1 MAQQANNAVKEEKLG
16 RATVARQKIA
26 EVEDAR
32 ALEQVRNQSLRPDN
46 DLQSRISSIQASPVP
61 ETLAGAYIEDGSEGE
76 FLLLVA
82 ILPSNFFEDIELP
95 DDVPYATTPRG
106 TSDYNSSMDYN
117 AKSEHMSIDNG
128 REIEEG
134 SAYND
139 SEQEFAFEESEP
151 ESEFD
156 YNAAMEE
163 LKKTRREAKAQ
174 TSKATKK
181 KLAAEYK
188 KVQKTAIHDSQKAT
202 SMSKEDNV
210 LTKRAKLD
218 LGGLHMDYKAKLV
231 GKLKPLLSAPVT
243 STKAQENL
251 DSEPEGDFDTDE
263 SPAIM
268 ASACQAKTKGKTKA
282 TMNTDV
288 NLVPANV
295 SDIDV
300 REHRN
305 GAQRAPVKRQTITK
319 ANLPI
324 TSAADLRK
332 WDAEYMLHIFDF
344 VRAEEYQFGLSN
356 NVELKYL
363 IKSHWV
369 AVFPLLKEQKDNPAI
384 APLVHLQIRT
394 YRSKFG
400 KKALKIIAQSF
411 IERQLD
417 TVEDHAEFV
426 ADQLRE
432 NRWAYGSPGTTRA
445 TSSKAMRGP
454 FLLGLFT
461 HHCEA
466 AKTFKAKSPFGYP
479 TGALALCATAVIQA
493 LNVFKLGAN
502 AIEVARRAEEDKR
515 KHSGK
520 GRASKN
526 TKDSFGEE
534 PWADY
539 CGIYFKTVSKCGD
552 AKWMLIFEG
561 TEPYINV
568 RKLNKHLVNAGDN
581 TAVEEEDLGMTMS
594 D

>member
-95 DDVPYATTPRG
+95 DDVPYATTPGG

-163 LKKTRREAKAQ
+163 LKKTRWEAKAQ

-188 KVQKTAIHDSQKAT
+188 KVQKTAIHDSVHGAHTQRPMQSIDVVTTVSTSRKRP

-282 TMNTDV
+282 TMNTDRMSI
-288 NLVPANV
+288 LYL
-295 SDIDV
+295 
-300 REHRN
+300 
-305 GAQRAPVKRQTITK
+305 Q
-319 ANLPI
+319 
-324 TSAADLRK
+324 
-332 WDAEYMLHIFDF
+332 M
-344 VRAEEYQFGLSN
+344 AEEYQFGLSN

-394 YRSKFG
+394 YCSEFG

-411 IERQLD
+411 IEQQLD

-426 ADQLRE
+426 ADQLR
-432 NRWAYGSPGTTRA
+432 
-445 TSSKAMRGP
+445 
-454 FLLGLFT
+454 
-461 HHCEA
+461 
-466 AKTFKAKSPFGYP
+466 
-479 TGALALCATAVIQA
+479 
-493 LNVFKLGAN
+493 
-502 AIEVARRAEEDKR
+502 
-515 KHSGK
+515 
-520 GRASKN
+520 
-526 TKDSFGEE
+526 
-534 PWADY
+534 
-539 CGIYFKTVSKCGD
+539 
-552 AKWMLIFEG
+552 
-561 TEPYINV
+561 
-568 RKLNKHLVNAGDN
+568 
-581 TAVEEEDLGMTMS
+581 
-594 D
+594 